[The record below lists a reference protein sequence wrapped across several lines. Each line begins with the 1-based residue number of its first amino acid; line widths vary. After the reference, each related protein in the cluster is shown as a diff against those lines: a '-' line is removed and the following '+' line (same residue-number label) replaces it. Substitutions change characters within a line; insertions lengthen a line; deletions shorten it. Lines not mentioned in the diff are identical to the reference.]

1 MRPAMAICAFLILA
15 IPLLGVPG
23 TDTPSE
29 RDLDIDFIPDND
41 KQASVA
47 PTAIL
52 IARPD
57 EADVDE
63 EIFLDASDSVAGSGT
78 KMWFRFHAGDGTPAT
93 AWMTV
98 GVWSH
103 SYSKKG
109 TFRARVEVR
118 NENDEITED
127 SVRITVGEEDDA
139 LLFGLSA
146 MALILVVV
154 IAALV
159 LGLLA
164 LALRRRKKATSEP
177 YYDPA
182 AAHYSSTPAA
192 DHHTHEDYPFEDD
205 HAEEEYT
212 GGHYPEEDH
221 YREEDR
227 PEEEEYPEEAEPVRP
242 VAKKMKKPVKARKA
256 SPPAHPAMKTLMVNC
271 PNCDNKMEIKYIGPP
286 VFLTCDKCGM
296 KGEIPEDMLD

>member
-29 RDLDIDFIPDND
+29 RDIDIDIIPDND
-41 KQASVA
+41 KQASTA

-52 IARPD
+52 VARPD

-63 EIFLDASDSVAGSGT
+63 EVFLDASDSVPGSPS

-93 AWMTV
+93 EWMTV

-109 TFRARVEVR
+109 TFRARVEVK
-118 NENDEITED
+118 NENEEITED

-139 LLFGLSA
+139 LLFGLSV
-146 MALILVVV
+146 MSLILVVV

-164 LALRRRKKATSEP
+164 LALRRRRKATSEP

-182 AAHYSSTPAA
+182 AARYSGAPAA
-192 DHHTHEDYPFEDD
+192 DDHDDYPVEDD
-205 HAEEEYT
+205 YPEEEYT
-212 GGHYPEEDH
+212 GGHHPEEDR

-227 PEEEEYPEEAEPVRP
+227 PEDVEEAVPVRP
-242 VAKKMKKPVKARKA
+242 AVTKMKKPVKARKA
-256 SPPAHPAMKTLMVNC
+256 TPPAHPAMKTLMVNC

-296 KGEIPEDMLD
+296 KGEIPEEMLD